1 MLQRGLLALALAAG
15 FAGASARGQ
24 TPLAWKFNK
33 GDSFRLETV
42 STVKQSMKLLDKD
55 GKPEGKEVVQ
65 DIEYAIVVSYK
76 VLDKTQD
83 GGVVLE
89 NKVETMK
96 FKNPNGAIVADEK
109 VQGAT
114 FKITLN
120 AKNEVTAL
128 DGYEEFVKKLAGDD
142 SNTLKTLHAVLPK
155 EALMKSAREAFG
167 FLPEKPEK
175 TWTREFIAPMGPLG
189 DLAVKNVY
197 KDDGTENVGG
207 KTVQKITYDSTVIY
221 SPPNS
226 QAPAIA
232 QAPFRV
238 VKGELKRTDQSKGT
252 IHFDAVAGRLVA
264 LNQNIKLKG
273 KVSLLL
279 GGAKVDAEL
288 DQDQKTKTTLLK

>member
-1 MLQRGLLALALAAG
+1 MLRDGLLALALTVG
-15 FAGASARGQ
+15 LVGVSAQGQ

-65 DIEYAIVVSYK
+65 DIEYTIVVSYK
-76 VLDKTQD
+76 VLDKTD

-89 NKVETMK
+89 NKVDSMK

-128 DGYEEFVKKLAGDD
+128 DGYEEFMKKLAGDD

-155 EALMKSAREAFG
+155 EVLMRSAREAFG

-175 TWTREFIAPMGPLG
+175 TWTREFKAPMGPLG
-189 DLAVKNVY
+189 DLDVKNVY
-197 KDDGTENVGG
+197 KDEGPETVSGR
-207 KTVQKITYDSTVIY
+207 TVQKITYDSTVTY
-221 SPPNS
+221 SPPNA
-226 QAPAIA
+226 QTPAGA

-252 IHFDAVAGRLVA
+252 IHFDAAAGRLVA

-273 KVSLLL
+273 KVSLVL
-279 GGAKVDAEL
+279 GAAKVDAEL